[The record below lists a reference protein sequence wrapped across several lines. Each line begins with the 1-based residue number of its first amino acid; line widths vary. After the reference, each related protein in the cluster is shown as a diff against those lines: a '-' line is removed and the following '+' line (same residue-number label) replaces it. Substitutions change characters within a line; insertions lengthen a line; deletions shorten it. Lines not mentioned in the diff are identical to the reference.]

1 MSETWPTS
9 PASLVVPPEPSP
21 TPSSTQPPD
30 VSTPELPGPQPSTQ
44 PDGLSSDLAEPA
56 RSELAWPEFL
66 REKDARRSTSS
77 VRPTVPVRAAPT
89 VAAPTAPSVL
99 PHTGPMGEPLVLGVL
114 GCLLIA
120 IGAIGV
126 TVWRDGRGDQ

>member
-1 MSETWPTS
+1 M
-9 PASLVVPPEPSP
+9 
-21 TPSSTQPPD
+21 
-30 VSTPELPGPQPSTQ
+30 
-44 PDGLSSDLAEPA
+44 
-56 RSELAWPEFL
+56 
-66 REKDARRSTSS
+66 
-77 VRPTVPVRAAPT
+77 PVRAAPT

-126 TVWRDGRGDQ
+126 TVWRDGRDVQ